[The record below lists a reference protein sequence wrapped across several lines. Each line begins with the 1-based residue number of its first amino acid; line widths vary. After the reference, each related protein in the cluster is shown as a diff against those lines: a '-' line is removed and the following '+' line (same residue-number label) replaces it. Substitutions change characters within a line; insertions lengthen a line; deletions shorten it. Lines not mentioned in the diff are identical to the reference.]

1 MKRKEGRG
9 AYLYHD
15 GSILTV
21 VDLNP
26 SHANKRKKDRES
38 LVALLVLTIEFR
50 REERRETIFVP
61 WNGSLSKVSLSLQK
75 SPIAEGSRSLLQVLD

>member
-1 MKRKEGRG
+1 MQTKE
-9 AYLYHD
+9 
-15 GSILTV
+15 
-21 VDLNP
+21 
-26 SHANKRKKDRES
+26 RKKDRES

-75 SPIAEGSRSLLQVLD
+75 SPIAKSSRSPLQVLDNIQDPNVSVCVVS

>member
-1 MKRKEGRG
+1 MEGEEG
-9 AYLYHD
+9 VH
-15 GSILTV
+15 ICIMMMTV
-21 VDLNP
+21 VVSNP
-26 SHANKRKKDRES
+26 HMQTKERRKDRES